1 MDAEGEPVL
10 PEIISETIV
19 EYLHEVEGESPID
32 LCWENFIKIRAVPIE
47 YENYNEVPTS
57 LTLKNTAYNIVLSGV
72 WPEGKKPLVSKG
84 PLATKYDFAQ
94 AHFHWGID
102 NQGGSDHD
110 VEGASLPF
118 EIHLVFFKSSS
129 GTIEEAKKEEDGIVV
144 FCYLYK
150 LQDIDDPEIKPI
162 TDNIKE
168 VTYAYSKKEL
178 TPVPLS
184 TLFGPITEDYI
195 AYLGFMK
202 YKAVHGVTYII
213 SREMRFLSEAQLS
226 VFREL
231 KDRHENPMI
240 LKKRE
245 VQNFNSR
252 NVFVVNPNSAMLTTV
267 LHAISKRSKQS
278 DKVSHAGSSKRSQK
292 GSSPA
297 KKKSSAFKKSPSKKS
312 SRNSKK
318 KSSSKK
324 GKKSKKSRKGS
335 KKGSKKGSRKSKKG
349 KKNSKKRAKSKK

>member
-1 MDAEGEPVL
+1 MDC
-10 PEIISETIV
+10 
-19 EYLHEVEGESPID
+19 EV
-32 LCWENFIKIRAVPIE
+32 
-47 YENYNEVPTS
+47 
-57 LTLKNTAYNIVLSGV
+57 VLSGV

-168 VTYAYSKKEL
+168 GSNVCLQQERVNSSAM
-178 TPVPLS
+178 S

-213 SREMRFLSEAQLS
+213 SREMRFRFSAKHRYMER
-226 VFREL
+226 VC
-231 KDRHENPMI
+231 
-240 LKKRE
+240 
-245 VQNFNSR
+245 
-252 NVFVVNPNSAMLTTV
+252 VNPNSAMLTTV

-349 KKNSKKRAKSKK
+349 RKTPRREQNQKIVEYRVSSRFMCT